1 MRISGLVSHSVLGA
15 RRLSTDPRPL
25 TYDPA
30 SVTFTGSDGRKVDM
44 PKNPPVLVNADG
56 EKVFPK
62 GPPDPYDFAP
72 RDQRTIRIGPTD
84 PRYTCPPFQPMLDL
98 ARAIA
103 AVPWSAG

>member
-1 MRISGLVSHSVLGA
+1 MRTSGIVAHAVLGA

-30 SVTFTGSDGRKVDM
+30 DVTITASNGQPVKLTEA
-44 PKNPPVLVNADG
+44 PVLMNAAG

-72 RDQRTIRIGPTD
+72 RDQRTIRIRPAD
-84 PRYTCPPFQPMLDL
+84 PRYACPPFGPMLEL
-98 ARAIA
+98 ARAIS